1 MDEIY
6 LVEYDPRWTEM
17 YAAEAER
24 VQAALPAGLVSAIE
38 HFGSTAIP
46 GLVAKPIIDILIAV
60 RSVQEAREIAVRPL
74 EAIDYAFW
82 SDNPQRDRLFFV
94 KGLPPAAPHRTHH
107 VHITELGSDMWE
119 RLLFRDY
126 LRAHPDEASRYG
138 NLKLGLMAR
147 FRDDREAYTAAKSSY
162 LDEVMAKAR
171 AARDL
176 RAKLP

>member
-1 MDEIY
+1 
-6 LVEYDPRWTEM
+6 
-17 YAAEAER
+17 
-24 VQAALPAGLVSAIE
+24 
-38 HFGSTAIP
+38 
-46 GLVAKPIIDILIAV
+46 
-60 RSVQEAREIAVRPL
+60 VRPL